1 MKYHKEYIQAMLDK
15 ESHLMSQ
22 ATINKLRNQLADKEL
37 EEPEQCNVC
46 KKIDEYQNMCMDLAE
61 ILECSNERQIEW
73 ENQNLNIDLYG
84 WFCHSCATKH
94 ITEIEESDND
104 K

>member
-1 MKYHKEYIQAMLDK
+1 MLDK

-22 ATINKLRNQLADKEL
+22 ATINKLRKQLAEKEL
-37 EEPEQCNVC
+37 EEPQQCNVC

-73 ENQNLNIDLYG
+73 ENQSLNIDLYG
-84 WFCHSCATKH
+84 WFCHSCATKY
-94 ITEIEESDND
+94 IKEIEESDND
-104 K
+104 E

>member
-22 ATINKLRNQLADKEL
+22 ATINKLRKQLAEKEL
-37 EEPEQCNVC
+37 EEPQQCNVC

-73 ENQNLNIDLYG
+73 ENQSLNIDLYG
-84 WFCHSCATKH
+84 WFCHSCATKY
-94 ITEIEESDND
+94 IKEIEESDND
-104 K
+104 E